1 MSGSDRKHDHSQ
13 HDHAG
18 HDGHSHGH
26 GHSHAPAS
34 FGMAFAIGTALNAAF
49 VAAQVFYGIA
59 AHSVALLADAIHNLG
74 DVLGLVI
81 AWMAIRLAQR
91 LPTRT
96 RTYGWGRGTILA
108 SMANAI
114 VLLLSCGAIAIEAV
128 KRFATPEQVAGG
140 TVMWVAAVGIVI
152 NGATALMFMRGRKH
166 DLNIRGAFLHMAADA
181 VVSLGVVIAGLGIKL
196 SGWLWLDPITSL
208 AIVLVIVAGT
218 WSLLRDSIGMA
229 MDMVPAGIELADVE
243 ETLLALPGVVEVHDL
258 HVWALS
264 TTQTALTAHLIGE
277 DDQRTTDLIELA
289 STEVSKRFR
298 IGHST
303 FQVETRS
310 SAIACGLRS
319 ADVV

>member
-1 MSGSDRKHDHSQ
+1 MSVSDRHDHSH

-18 HDGHSHGH
+18 HNDHSHGH

-34 FGMAFAIGTALNAAF
+34 FGMAFAVGTALNAAF
-49 VAAQVFYGIA
+49 VAAQVYYGIA

-108 SMANAI
+108 SVANAI
-114 VLLLSCGAIAIEAV
+114 LLLLSCGAIAIEAI

-196 SGWLWLDPITSL
+196 TDWSWLDPITSL

-218 WSLLRDSIGMA
+218 WSLLRDSVGMA

-243 ETLLALPGVVEVHDL
+243 AALLALPGVVEVHDL

-264 TTQTALTAHLIGE
+264 TTHTALTAHLIGE
-277 DDQRTTDLIELA
+277 EGERAENLIELA

-298 IGHST
+298 IDHST
-303 FQVETRS
+303 IQIETRS
-310 SAIACGLRS
+310 SAIACGLRP